1 MLINKDFTGVKA
13 ISQEGNWRQSLGV
26 TVVLAPPFYRFI
38 NYQDTLSAMTVKPK
52 EKSILLDFSLDKC
65 KGMLIFAQKF
75 NLLDYGLKGMYEIT

>member
-1 MLINKDFTGVKA
+1 
-13 ISQEGNWRQSLGV
+13 
-26 TVVLAPPFYRFI
+26 
-38 NYQDTLSAMTVKPK
+38 MTVKPK